1 MQIKGRVTRFSEF
14 AGSGL
19 AITKIGIVSFSC
31 VVRVDSGHDP
41 NEGDVLYL
49 EIPNPDEG
57 ELEAIV
63 EAVAWARSQVALEMA
78 LAFRKSQNQRKT
90 KDGPSSEARPYK
102 NDTPSAEDGMNEE
115 ARYFW
120 YLQTMAGAVALQEL
134 DSIPT
139 TELKEMM
146 AYIAGFEAKYPE
158 KAELIRKRV
167 EKVVAGL

>member
-1 MQIKGRVTRFSEF
+1 MQLKGRVTRFSES

-19 AITKIGIVSFSC
+19 AITKVGIISFSC
-31 VVRVDSGHDP
+31 VTRVDSGYDP

-63 EAVAWARSQVALEMA
+63 EAVAWARSQVALEVA
-78 LAFRKSQNQRKT
+78 LAFRKSQSQRKT
-90 KDGPSSEARPYK
+90 KDGPSSEVPPYK
-102 NDTPSAEDGMNEE
+102 KDTSFAEDGMNEE

-120 YLQTMAGAVALQEL
+120 YLQTIAGAVALQEL

-146 AYIAGFEAKYPE
+146 AYIAGFEVKYPVR
-158 KAELIRKRV
+158 AELIRKRV
-167 EKVVAGL
+167 EKVVTGL

>member
-1 MQIKGRVTRFSEF
+1 MQLKGRVTRFSEF

-49 EIPNPDEG
+49 EIPDTDGG

-63 EAVAWARSQVALEMA
+63 EAVAWARSQKSLEVA
-78 LAFRKSQNQRKT
+78 LAFRKPWHQPKT
-90 KDGPSSEARPYK
+90 KADSVFVVRPYEK
-102 NDTPSAEDGMNEE
+102 DIPSAKDGMNED

-120 YLQTMAGAVALQEL
+120 YLQTLASAVALQEL

-146 AYIAGFEAKYPE
+146 EYIAGFEAKYPE